1 MKRKIKCNSCGKKCL
16 KSHNFCPHCGSEI
29 NNASDDKLNEFVEVP
44 KHIKRSNLIFIFV
57 SVIYTIC
64 LFLPLMFTPV
74 MDAGPIAT
82 TPIVLAIMF
91 LGAIGRIDPLVF
103 ITMILS
109 ISVVIITAIFLISSI
124 KNVKRCR
131 NGEDPLF
138 GRSIFCLVV
147 IPVIY
152 SLIIAIFGMIYDC
165 RAIALV
171 AGGFLLV
178 LLTFAISLIFIIVR
192 SVDKSRVSILGKVA
206 VIVAVISLI
215 VICVCVFQPVFKVE
229 APNGFDGIAIFEF
242 SVGDFEDFYD
252 SNSIQRYY
260 KNIAEKGALKVMSDA
275 ARRVQNSGDRG
286 EALADVMMVNS
297 SVALPI
303 AMLISILVIVLSAS
317 MILASLLT
325 KLCTARGKSPS
336 LAISKVALLISAAA
350 FIWSIAE
357 VSLAITEIGNTL
369 EPLLGMTFSLMAY
382 PVVTI
387 VASIVMLILQIKV
400 KKED

>member
-29 NNASDDKLNEFVEVP
+29 NNALDDKLNEFVEVP

-103 ITMILS
+103 ITMILC
-109 ISVVIITAIFLISSI
+109 ISAVIITAIFLISSI

-178 LLTFAISLIFIIVR
+178 LLTFAISLIFIIAR

-206 VIVAVISLI
+206 VIIAVISLI

-303 AMLISILVIVLSAS
+303 AMLISILVMVLSAS

-336 LAISKVALLISAAA
+336 LAISKVTLLISAAA

>member
-29 NNASDDKLNEFVEVP
+29 NNASDDKLNEFVEIP

-124 KNVKRCR
+124 KNVKRCI
-131 NGEDPLF
+131 NGGDPLF

-152 SLIIAIFGMIYDC
+152 SLILAIFGMI
-165 RAIALV
+165 
-171 AGGFLLV
+171 
-178 LLTFAISLIFIIVR
+178 
-192 SVDKSRVSILGKVA
+192 
-206 VIVAVISLI
+206 
-215 VICVCVFQPVFKVE
+215 
-229 APNGFDGIAIFEF
+229 
-242 SVGDFEDFYD
+242 
-252 SNSIQRYY
+252 
-260 KNIAEKGALKVMSDA
+260 
-275 ARRVQNSGDRG
+275 
-286 EALADVMMVNS
+286 
-297 SVALPI
+297 
-303 AMLISILVIVLSAS
+303 
-317 MILASLLT
+317 
-325 KLCTARGKSPS
+325 
-336 LAISKVALLISAAA
+336 
-350 FIWSIAE
+350 
-357 VSLAITEIGNTL
+357 
-369 EPLLGMTFSLMAY
+369 
-382 PVVTI
+382 
-387 VASIVMLILQIKV
+387 
-400 KKED
+400 